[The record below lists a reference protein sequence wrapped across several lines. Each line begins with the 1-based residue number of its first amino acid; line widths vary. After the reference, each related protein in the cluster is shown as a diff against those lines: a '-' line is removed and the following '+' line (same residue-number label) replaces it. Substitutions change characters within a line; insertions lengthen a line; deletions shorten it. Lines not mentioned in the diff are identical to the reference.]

1 MKIVPHL
8 VEVWFSLWERNHK
21 EMVMKRLSWFLAAW
35 LALPLT
41 VMGNVQQEKPV
52 SLVFHDTPVSLIL
65 QALAEYQQLNL
76 VAGEGVNGNLTLRL
90 DNVPWQQALAV
101 VLRMGKL
108 TMTIEGN
115 VMMVSPEP
123 DEQEKQRRQQV
134 LAQQLPL
141 ENLTITLQNAEAIDI
156 AQSLD
161 SQRGKLLTE
170 RGSVVV
176 DKRTNALLLRDTAQ
190 ALAQIK
196 SWVAEM
202 DAPLE
207 QVQLA
212 AHIVTIS
219 SENLRELG
227 VRWGLS
233 AEEQPAKALRINNF
247 SVDLPIENSPA
258 AAGFHLARISGRIL
272 DLELSAL
279 EQENEVEIIAS
290 PRLLTAHQQTAS
302 IKQGT
307 EIPYEVS
314 SGASGATSVEFK
326 EAVLGMEVTPKILP
340 NGRITLTLQIS
351 QNMPGRS
358 IKQGA
363 GEALAIDK
371 QEIKTQVTVKNGETI
386 VLGGIFQRQSTHG
399 ADKVPGVGDVPLL
412 GSLFKHSSKQHKRR
426 ELVIF
431 ITPTLIKV

>member
-1 MKIVPHL
+1 MKGYHWLFVG
-8 VEVWFSLWERNHK
+8 
-21 EMVMKRLSWFLAAW
+21 W
-35 LALPLT
+35 LALPLA
-41 VMGNVQQEKPV
+41 VMAGVQQEKPV
-52 SLVFHDTPVSLIL
+52 SLAFHDTPVSLIL
-65 QALAEYQQLNL
+65 QALAEYQDLNL
-76 VAGEGVNGNLTLRL
+76 VAAEGVDTNLTLRL

-108 TMTIEGN
+108 TMTLEGN
-115 VMMVSPEP
+115 VMMVFPLP
-123 DEQEKQRRQQV
+123 DEQELLRRQRA
-134 LAQQLPL
+134 LAQQEPL
-141 ENLTITLQNAEAIDI
+141 HNLTITLQNAEASEI

-176 DKRTNALLLRDTAQ
+176 DKRTNALLLRDTVQ
-190 ALAQIK
+190 ALAQLK
-196 SWVAEM
+196 TWVAEM
-202 DAPLE
+202 DTPLE

-227 VRWGLS
+227 VRWGLA
-233 AEEQPAKALRINNF
+233 AEERSAKKLRIDNF
-247 SVDLPIENSPA
+247 SVGLPVENSA
-258 AAGFHLARISGRIL
+258 ITAGFHLARISGRIL

-279 EQENEVEIIAS
+279 EQENQVEIIAS
-290 PRLLTAHQQTAS
+290 PRLLTAHLQTAS

-314 SGASGATSVEFK
+314 SGSSGATSIEFK
-326 EAVLGMEVTPKILP
+326 DAVLGMEVTPKILP

-358 IKQGA
+358 IKQGE

-371 QEIKTQVTVKNGETI
+371 QEIKTQVTVKDGETI
-386 VLGGIFQRQSTHG
+386 VLGGIFQRQRNQAT
-399 ADKVPGVGDVPLL
+399 DKVPGVGDIPLL
-412 GSLFKHSSKQHKRR
+412 GSLFKHSNQQHKRR

-431 ITPTLIKV
+431 ITPTLVKV

>member
-1 MKIVPHL
+1 MKGYQWLL
-8 VEVWFSLWERNHK
+8 VG
-21 EMVMKRLSWFLAAW
+21 W
-35 LALPLT
+35 LALPLA
-41 VMGNVQQEKPV
+41 VMAGVQQEKPV
-52 SLVFHDTPVSLIL
+52 SLAFHDTPVSLIL
-65 QALAEYQQLNL
+65 QALAEYQDLNL
-76 VAGEGVNGNLTLRL
+76 VAAEGVDTNLTLRL

-108 TMTIEGN
+108 TMTLEGN
-115 VMMVSPEP
+115 VMMVFPQP
-123 DEQEKQRRQQV
+123 DEQELLRRQRA
-134 LAQQLPL
+134 LAQQEPL
-141 ENLTITLQNAEAIDI
+141 HNLTITLQNAEASEI

-190 ALAQIK
+190 ALAQLK

-202 DAPLE
+202 DTPLE

-227 VRWGLS
+227 VRWGLA
-233 AEEQPAKALRINNF
+233 AEERPAKTLRIDNF
-247 SVDLPIENSPA
+247 SVGLPVENSA
-258 AAGFHLARISGRIL
+258 ITAGFHLARISGRIL

-279 EQENEVEIIAS
+279 EQENQVEIIAS
-290 PRLLTAHQQTAS
+290 PRLLTAHLQTAS

-314 SGASGATSVEFK
+314 SGSSGATSIEFK
-326 EAVLGMEVTPKILP
+326 DAVLGMEVTPKILP
-340 NGRITLTLQIS
+340 NGRITLALQIS

-358 IKQGA
+358 IKQGE

-371 QEIKTQVTVKNGETI
+371 QEIKTQVTVKDGETI
-386 VLGGIFQRQSTHG
+386 VLGGIFQRQRNQAT
-399 ADKVPGVGDVPLL
+399 DKVPGVSDIPLL
-412 GSLFKHSSKQHKRR
+412 GSLFKHSNQQHKRR

-431 ITPTLIKV
+431 ITPTLVKV

>member
-1 MKIVPHL
+1 MIARHL
-8 VEVWFSLWERNHK
+8 AAVWFSPWEINHK
-21 EMVMKRLSWFLAAW
+21 EMAMKRLSWFLAAW
-35 LALPLT
+35 LAFPLT
-41 VMGNVQQEKPV
+41 VMGNVQQDKPV

-76 VAGEGVNGNLTLRL
+76 VAGEGVDGNLTLRL

-115 VMMVSPEP
+115 VMMISPEP
-123 DEQEKQRRQQV
+123 DEQEQQRRQQV
-134 LAQQLPL
+134 LAQQVPL
-141 ENLTITLQNAEAIDI
+141 ENLTITLQNAEASDI

-190 ALAQIK
+190 ALAQMK

-227 VRWGLS
+227 VRWGLA

-247 SVDLPIENSPA
+247 SVDLPVENSPVT
-258 AAGFHLARISGRIL
+258 AGFHLARISGRIL

>member
-1 MKIVPHL
+1 
-8 VEVWFSLWERNHK
+8 
-21 EMVMKRLSWFLAAW
+21 MKRGHWLVALW
-35 LALPLT
+35 LAFPCLA
-41 VMGNVQQEKPV
+41 MGIVQQEVQQEKPI
-52 SLVFHDTPVSLIL
+52 SLEFHDTPVSLVL

-76 VAGEGVNGNLTLRL
+76 VAAEGVEGNLTLRL

-108 TMTIEGN
+108 TMTLDGN
-115 VMMVSPEP
+115 VMLVFPEP
-123 DEQEKQRRQQV
+123 DEQEQQRRQQA

-141 ENLTITLQNAEAIDI
+141 ANLTISLQHADAGEI

-161 SQRGKLLTE
+161 SQRGKLMTE

-176 DKRTNALLLRDTAQ
+176 DKRTNALLLRDTAA
-190 ALAQIK
+190 ALAQMKAWI
-196 SWVAEM
+196 ADM
-202 DAPLE
+202 DTSLE

-227 VRWGLS
+227 VRWGLLS
-233 AEEQPAKALRINNF
+233 DEKPPQPLRIDNF
-247 SVDLPIENSPA
+247 SVGLPVENSA
-258 AAGFHLARISGRIL
+258 VTAGFHLARISGRIL

-314 SGASGATSVEFK
+314 NGTSGVTSVEFK

-351 QNMPGRS
+351 QNTPGRS

-386 VLGGIFQRQSTHG
+386 VLGGIFQQQKTSG
-399 ADKVPGVGDVPLL
+399 ANKVPGVADVPWL
-412 GSLFKHSSKQHKRR
+412 GSLFKHDSKQHKRR